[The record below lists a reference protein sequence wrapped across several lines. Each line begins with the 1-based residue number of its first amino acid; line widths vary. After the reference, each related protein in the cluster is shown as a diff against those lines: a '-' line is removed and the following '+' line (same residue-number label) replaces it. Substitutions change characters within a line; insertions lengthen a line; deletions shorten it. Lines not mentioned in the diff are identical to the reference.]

1 MNWIFPAFFGVL
13 ALVLLVYI
21 MMSVRERMHP
31 REQVVCVLESRQRE
45 KFPKLT
51 LFGRRDRVDYVQIYR
66 TDEGKRITVCVT
78 RAVYKSIPKEVEGVL
93 THQGTLF
100 YSFAFDGQ
108 TVTRKCKEPQRK

>member
-1 MNWIFPAFFGVL
+1 MSWIFPAFFGVL
-13 ALVLLVYI
+13 TLALLVYI

-31 REQVVCVLESRQRE
+31 REQVVCVLERRQRE

-51 LFGRRDRVDYVQIYR
+51 LFGRRDRVDYVQ
-66 TDEGKRITVCVT
+66 
-78 RAVYKSIPKEVEGVL
+78 AVYKSIPKEVEGVL

-108 TVTRKCKEPQRK
+108 TVTRKCKEPKRK

>member
-1 MNWIFPAFFGVL
+1 MSWIFPAFFGVL
-13 ALVLLVYI
+13 TLALLVYI

-31 REQVVCVLESRQRE
+31 REQVVCVLERRQRE

-51 LFGRRDRVDYVQIYR
+51 LFGRRDRVDYVQVYR
-66 TDEGKRITVCVT
+66 TGEGKRITVCVT

-108 TVTRKCKEPQRK
+108 TVTRKCKEPKRK